1 MGVGGVEGQ
10 DGSDE
15 ELPSSEDPPPEECG
29 EEPGGYGGIL
39 DRLAVRISASA
50 RLVILPPK
58 GFPGR
63 PMS

>member
-1 MGVGGVEGQ
+1 MGVGGVEGR

-15 ELPSSEDPPPEECG
+15 ELPSSKDPPPEEGG
-29 EEPGGYGGIL
+29 EEPGGYGGIP
-39 DRLAVRISASA
+39 DPPATRISASA
-50 RLVILPPK
+50 GLVILPPK